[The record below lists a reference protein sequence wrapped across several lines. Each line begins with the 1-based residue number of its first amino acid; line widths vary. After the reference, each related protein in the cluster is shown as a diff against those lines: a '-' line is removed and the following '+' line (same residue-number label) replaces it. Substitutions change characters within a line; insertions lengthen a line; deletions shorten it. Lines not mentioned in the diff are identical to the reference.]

1 MPESPDV
8 ARNSMR
14 MKDGSYRSVASPSE
28 VGNYLQLARRPF
40 PDGREALTFS
50 LRGLWHCTMTS
61 DGFQEWSDRIA
72 LAVLE
77 GHCVRQAS
85 KDGGDVFV
93 EAIRAR
99 NAIGTSVSR
108 RSVAVLALVEDALF
122 ELRVAEGVAEARA
135 SFDQAARTLASVAAS
150 AAGAA
155 RPAKAIEDEV
165 ASDGQVPDAEETDGI
180 PGDPDLD
187 RVRRFVPVS
196 EREIGGRNV
205 LSVIARD
212 VYVFVGSARGF
223 SHWFDDQRAGCRLTE
238 GVDYVDGLLGKSAQ
252 KPARG
257 RPPVEYVL
265 TLDAAKEVGM
275 VDKGPRG
282 KELRQYFL
290 ECERRLA
297 SGEPALQSI
306 AAVGPQLPAVVLAD
320 PSLVP
325 RLSAET
331 VPLSIR
337 SYLSTKGFGRG
348 GIGLQVADGLGCLLS
363 FQAQKE
369 LVVSLVTAGDPAC
382 WFCRHPE
389 TGDLLFSRP
398 ALDAWWAAHEGEIV
412 AASLG
417 K

>member
-1 MPESPDV
+1 MSESPDV

-14 MKDGSYRSVASPSE
+14 MRDGSYRSVASPSE

-50 LRGLWHCTMTS
+50 LRGLWHCTMTP

-108 RSVAVLALVEDALF
+108 RSIAVLALVEDALF

-135 SFDQAARTLASVAAS
+135 SFDQAARTLASAAESVA
-150 AAGAA
+150 GVA
-155 RPAKAIEDEV
+155 RPAKATEDED
-165 ASDGQVPDAEETDGI
+165 ASDDHAFDAEDEA
-180 PGDPDLD
+180 GDPDLD
-187 RVRRFVPVS
+187 QVGRFVPVS
-196 EREIGGRNV
+196 EREIAGRKV

-212 VYVFVGSARGF
+212 VHLFVGGGYEF
-223 SHWFDDQRAGCRLTE
+223 SHWFKEQVGRCALTQGIDYAE
-238 GVDYVDGLLGKSAQ
+238 GVFARTCEKS
-252 KPARG
+252 KG
-257 RPPVEYVL
+257 RPRRDYVL
-265 TLDAAKEVGM
+265 TLDAAKEIGM

-297 SGEPALQSI
+297 IGEPALQSI
-306 AAVGPQLPAVVLAD
+306 AAVAPQLPAVVLAD
-320 PSLVP
+320 PPLVP

-348 GIGLQVADGLGCLLS
+348 GIGSQLADGLGGLLS
-363 FQAQKE
+363 SQAQKE

-398 ALDAWWAAHEGEIV
+398 ALDAWWAAHEAEIV